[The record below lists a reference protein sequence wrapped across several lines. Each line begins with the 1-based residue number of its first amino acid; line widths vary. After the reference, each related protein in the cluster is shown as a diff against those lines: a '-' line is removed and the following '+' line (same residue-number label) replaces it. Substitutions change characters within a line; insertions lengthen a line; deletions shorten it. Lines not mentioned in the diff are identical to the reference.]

1 MTIKYEFIFENKQS
15 ISFTIDLDQKVE
27 NESLVEKEWTK
38 LSLHKCP
45 NCPLDEK
52 KITNCPAAIEVVP
65 IVETFQKQFSYNR
78 ALIKVQTPERDYQ
91 KETDLQS
98 VVRSLIGLLMAK
110 SDCPITSKLKGL
122 AYFHLPFANT
132 EETLFRAVSAYLLGE
147 YFQYKKGFTPD
158 LDLKNLVRLYEDLTV
173 VNLAFLERVRA
184 ASEKDANLNAVIDLH
199 SISSLVNSS
208 IYDDLNKLQKYFKRK

>member
-27 NESLVEKEWTK
+27 NESLVEKDWTR
-38 LSLHKCP
+38 LAFHKCP
-45 NCPLDEK
+45 NCTLDEN
-52 KITNCPAAIEVVP
+52 KIKNCPAAIEVAPV
-65 IVETFQKQFSYNR
+65 VEAFQTQFSYNR
-78 ALIKVQTPERDYQ
+78 VFVKVQTPERDYQ

-110 SDCPITSKLKGL
+110 STCPYTSKLKGL
-122 AYFHLPFANT
+122 AYFHLPFATT
-132 EETLFRAVSAYLLGE
+132 EETLFRSVSAYLLNE
-147 YFQYKKGFTPD
+147 YFQYKKGKTPD
-158 LDLKNLVRLYEDLTV
+158 LELKNLVKLYDDLSTV
-173 VNLAFLERVRA
+173 NISFLERVRE

-208 IYDDLNKLQKYFKRK
+208 IFDELNELQKYFAKD